1 MANFGNVL
9 TKNTST
15 NQGNFEI
22 ITLSSDEEE
31 SEESNNELNFLFNR
45 FILACRP
52 YVTKEA
58 VKDALSLFT
67 EVQGKL
73 STAQDL
79 LGCLKR
85 YGKEIGKGNA
95 HLYLSLVVKALKDEK
110 SGSKSDNSTQSKP
123 VCNHAEKFDKN
134 KVTKCVSF
142 CDVSEA
148 REFEPSPT
156 TKTSSSNSSNGPS
169 TSRHEVATISDDDDF
184 ESNSREKVENK
195 NKAFD
200 SILREKLGNMPST
213 STAHEAANKDKGK
226 VSAKTLTEKQ
236 KKKLAG
242 RLKLRLKEISNK
254 IKILNRAELTL
265 EEMDM
270 HDSTY
275 IQESRLKK
283 KFEKTWNKL
292 CKILGRPPNTG
303 RVVEKPVRI
312 SSTGYSMID
321 KAIAKFLKEKNN
333 SFPDYFDIRDIVL
346 DVNKKHDL
354 RMSTKVLNGIIAD
367 IFTDIGNKL
376 QRRRERDLLYNFG
389 SHLLDDFSMEN
400 DPALSNEEL
409 AHQLHKNRKIS
420 KHNLKK
426 VYAKYTHLERYEQ
439 DDKSRRPGS
448 SKGREDASTEESSS
462 DDQHDRKGSKNRN
475 KQARLARKEVLGKLQ
490 KPRSSRGIDEN
501 ITDESSSSGDEQ
513 DDLRIESDNLIVIE
527 DLPSSQDLS
536 VIHAKPATTDMSL
549 SASHVKGPSEILLSD
564 SERPDS
570 PTFPLTCHS
579 SKENETEQAMLT
591 TVQNTAIQNT
601 AIQSEFSSDDV
612 ELILHFEKKQLGKS
626 VNKPSVDKTLVSE
639 LHQITD
645 ANCKVINKQK
655 ESNEH
660 VTASPNG
667 VNELLSSNTNDCK
680 VSTDP
685 KEQNQLCKPAYE
697 FTVIDADLAVV
708 QNQREQL
715 VTTKHDVKHSISDPQ
730 PRIDNNCQ
738 VVNNPQEQKQLGK
751 PAYEPT
757 VIDDDLAVVQNQREQ
772 LASTKHDV
780 EHSVP
785 DHRLRI
791 DKDCLAVNGEKQF
804 NITVGQ
810 PTIDNTSE
818 VVHNVKQ
825 HSETMDLDEPNN
837 LSVGR
842 THQNTNDD
850 CLIIDD
856 DDEEAEAIKSSEKQ
870 QLKIPTSSPSE
881 ELSKTLNTLREIFRT
896 RSKPFEQAKAP
907 YSCDESGNVNLV
919 SQAAKDT
926 ASSNEDSTLNE
937 MSLNPVTQTVT
948 AKTPDLQAQTVTA
961 KTPDLQAQA
970 VTAKTPDLQA
980 QTFTA
985 KTPDGCVSDT
995 SCGMNACSNF
1005 EQDDDVV
1012 MFDKKQCPDS
1022 NINLDRLPCF
1032 PEVKGNNTTPK
1043 IDEPPKHSRIDP
1055 TNIDHAQSP
1064 IRSKFTCLSPL
1075 KQSPTSEGVKSRK
1088 RKATTELKV
1097 EIPKFSVKCLE
1108 HIAMALKNKRLKL
1121 PDCWVNPGG
1130 ETGNG
1135 AGSKPTTSKESSA
1148 VGPKNT
1154 SALPKPTASKESPTI
1169 SHILTLNEN
1178 NSEQLEN
1185 KAKVSVQHRQ
1195 VFREKTL
1202 NALKMPAKPV
1212 CSNNNLDG
1220 FARQSQTPSPVISSV
1235 SLLSP
1240 DTEDNS
1246 EECEVI
1252 VIDD

>member
-1 MANFGNVL
+1 MASFVNVL

-73 STAQDL
+73 STTQDL
-79 LGCLKR
+79 LECLKR

-110 SGSKSDNSTQSKP
+110 SGSKSDNSTQSKA
-123 VCNHAEKFDKN
+123 VCNHAEKLDKN

-148 REFEPSPT
+148 REFERSPT
-156 TKTSSSNSSNGPS
+156 TKTSSSNSSNAPS
-169 TSRHEVATISDDDDF
+169 TSSHEIATISDDDDF

-195 NKAFD
+195 NRAFD
-200 SILREKLGNMPST
+200 SILREKIGNMPST
-213 STAHEAANKDKGK
+213 STAHEAANKDEGK

-439 DDKSRRPGS
+439 DDKSRRPGPS
-448 SKGREDASTEESSS
+448 RGREDASTEESSS
-462 DDQHDRKGSKNRN
+462 DDEHDRKGSKNRN
-475 KQARLARKEVLGKLQ
+475 KQARLARKEVLGKLR
-490 KPRSSRGIDEN
+490 KPRSSRGIDED
-501 ITDESSSSGDEQ
+501 ITDEPSSSGDER
-513 DDLRIESDNLIVIE
+513 DDLRMKSDNLIVIE
-527 DLPSSQDLS
+527 DVPSSQDLS
-536 VIHAKPATTDMSL
+536 PIHAKPATSSDMSL
-549 SASHVKGPSEILLSD
+549 SASHVEGSSGVLLSD

-579 SKENETEQAMLT
+579 SEENETEQAMLT
-591 TVQNTAIQNT
+591 TVQNTAIQ
-601 AIQSEFSSDDV
+601 SEFSSDDV
-612 ELILHFEKKQLGKS
+612 ELILGPEKKQLGKS
-626 VNKPSVDKTLVSE
+626 VNKPSVNETLVSE
-639 LHQITD
+639 LHQSTD
-645 ANCKVINKQK
+645 ANCKVVNKQR
-655 ESNEH
+655 ESDEH
-660 VTASPNG
+660 VTVSPNR

-685 KEQNQLCKPAYE
+685 KEQNQVCKPAYE
-697 FTVIDADLAVV
+697 CTVIDADLAVV

-730 PRIDNNCQ
+730 PRIDDDCQ
-738 VVNNPQEQKQLGK
+738 VVNNPQEQLGK

-757 VIDDDLAVVQNQREQ
+757 VIDDDLAVVQKQREQ

-780 EHSVP
+780 EHSVS

-804 NITVGQ
+804 NITVDQ
-810 PTIDNTSE
+810 PTIDDTSE

-825 HSETMDLDEPNN
+825 HSETMDLDEPNSP
-837 LSVGR
+837 SVAR
-842 THQNTNDD
+842 PHQNTNDD

-856 DDEEAEAIKSSEKQ
+856 DDKEAEAIKSSEKQ

-907 YSCDESGNVNLV
+907 YSYDESGNVNLV

-926 ASSNEDSTLNE
+926 ASSSEDSTLNE
-937 MSLNPVTQTVT
+937 MSFNPVTRTVT
-948 AKTPDLQAQTVTA
+948 AKTPDHQAQSVAA
-961 KTPDLQAQA
+961 KTPDE
-970 VTAKTPDLQA
+970 
-980 QTFTA
+980 
-985 KTPDGCVSDT
+985 CVSDT
-995 SCGMNACSNF
+995 SCDMNACSNF

-1032 PEVKGNNTTPK
+1032 PEVKGNKSTPK
-1043 IDEPPKHSRIDP
+1043 IDEPPKHSGIDP
-1055 TNIDHAQSP
+1055 TNIDHARSP
-1064 IRSKFTCLSPL
+1064 IRSKITSLSPL
-1075 KQSPTSEGVKSRK
+1075 KQSSSSDGVNSRK

-1121 PDCWVNPGG
+1121 PDCWVNSGE
-1130 ETGNG
+1130 ETGNS

-1148 VGPKNT
+1148 VGSKNT
-1154 SALPKPTASKESPTI
+1154 SALPKSTASKESPAI

-1202 NALKMPAKPV
+1202 NALKTSAKPV

-1220 FARQSQTPSPVISSV
+1220 FARQSQTPSPVISSI
-1235 SLLSP
+1235 SLLAA

-1246 EECEVI
+1246 EECEII